1 MIDAELV
8 TRKIVLITRDLTAL
22 EPIARLGQPG
32 FLADPTNEALAERYL
47 ERMIGRMIDINYHL
61 ITETGNPPPADYYGS
76 FTELGRVGALD
87 PETAQRL
94 ASSAGLRNRIVHE
107 YDELDPKRIFEA
119 VQASLR
125 DIPEYLR
132 QVNAFVSRSST

>member
-94 ASSAGLRNRIVHE
+94 ASSAGLRNRIVRE